1 MIGQHHQVATGLAGL
16 GLVMGIVFAVAWL
29 GKNAMEGN
37 LLTAD
42 EPLTAPEGMRIN
54 AVSAG
59 TVDTDALLHFPNR
72 EELLDSARQRT
83 PAGRLVHPQDVANV
97 VVYLCTEYAS
107 MIHGQ
112 TLIIDGGYS
121 ILA

>member
-1 MIGQHHQVATGLAGL
+1 L
-16 GLVMGIVFAVAWL
+16 
-29 GKNAMEGN
+29 
-37 LLTAD
+37 
-42 EPLTAPEGMRIN
+42 RIN

-72 EELLDSARQRT
+72 DELLAGALERT

-97 VVYLCTEYAS
+97 VIFLCTQYAS

-112 TLIIDGGYS
+112 TLIVDGGYS